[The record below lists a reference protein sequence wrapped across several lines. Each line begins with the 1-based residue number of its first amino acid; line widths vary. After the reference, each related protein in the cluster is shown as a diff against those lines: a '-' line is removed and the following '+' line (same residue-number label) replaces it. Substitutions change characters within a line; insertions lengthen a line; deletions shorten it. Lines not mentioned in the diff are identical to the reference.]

1 VAQLLRKK
9 GITRVHPLAGGF
21 NGWKERGFP
30 LVEAFPEI
38 AIAGK
43 A

>member
-1 VAQLLRKK
+1 MAQQLRKK

-21 NGWKERGFP
+21 NGWKDRGFP
-30 LVEAFPEI
+30 LEEAFPHE
-38 AIAGK
+38 AAVAK